1 MGEEM
6 EQSTNV
12 RARIDR
18 VIVHVRLGALR
29 VGETPRGNG
38 ELPDHVVA
46 LAAVRAPL
54 PPIVVHR
61 PSMRVID
68 GRHRLRAAQLRGMET
83 IGVRFFDGTEDD
95 AFILAVESNNA
106 HGLPLS
112 MADRRNAAQRIIATH
127 PCWSDRMIGSS
138 AGVASATVAELRR
151 RMPASGGAGR
161 LGRDGRVRP
170 VNRAEGRRRAGELLA
185 ANPGLSLRQVAR
197 QAGISPETVRDVR
210 NRLRRGDD
218 PVKPRACSRP
228 KETRTALGRRGGP
241 GRGGTGPGL
250 KPAGAGRPPTRGGAT
265 RSVERLR
272 ADPALRFTDT
282 GRTLLRQL
290 NIHSINA
297 EQWEAIIASVPA
309 HRRHL
314 VAELA
319 GECADSWTRFADR
332 IESLDRTEPLGA
344 EPVESA

>member
-1 MGEEM
+1 M
-6 EQSTNV
+6 EQSANV

-18 VIVHVRLGALR
+18 AIVHVRLGALR
-29 VGETPRGNG
+29 VGESPRSDG
-38 ELPDHVVA
+38 ELPEHVVA
-46 LAAVRAPL
+46 LAAVQAPL

-61 PSMRVID
+61 PSMRVVD
-68 GRHRLRAAQLRGMET
+68 GRHRLRAAQLRGLET
-83 IGVRFFDGTEDD
+83 VGVRFFDGTEDD
-95 AFILAVESNNA
+95 AFVLAVESNNA

-127 PCWSDRMIGSS
+127 PCWSDGRIASA
-138 AGVASATVAELRR
+138 AGVAPATVAELRR
-151 RMPASGGAGR
+151 RMATPGGGSR

-170 VNRAEGRRRAGELLA
+170 QNRAEGRRRAGELLA

-218 PVKPRACSRP
+218 PVKPRPCGPRP
-228 KETRTALGRRGGP
+228 KETRTAVGRRGGP
-241 GRGGTGPGL
+241 GRGGPGPRL
-250 KPAGAGRPPTRGGAT
+250 KPAGPGRPPTRGGAS

-290 NIHSINA
+290 NIHTINA
-297 EQWEAIIASVPA
+297 EQWEAIIAGVPP

-319 GECADSWTRFADR
+319 GECADSWARFADR
-332 IESLDRTEPLGA
+332 IERLDRVEPAGA
-344 EPVESA
+344 GPAESA